1 MPVPSIGVDRRASR
15 VLIISVIL
23 TGVLYVIPFGRTIA
37 WPLVLISTLAHE
49 LGHGLAAVV
58 LGGHFYSLRL
68 YPDASGVALWGG
80 PLGRVAT
87 GLVAAAGLVGP
98 AVAAFVLL
106 VVGQRGRRAARALI
120 ILGVALVVI
129 AVWLVRNP
137 FGLVFTLLLAA
148 TLIVVAR
155 RAPGS
160 AQAVVVFLA
169 VQLALAVFSRADYLF
184 TSMALTRS
192 GPMPSDVSVMAQ
204 ALFLPYWFWG
214 AACGVASLL
223 VLGAGARGYFR

>member
-49 LGHGLAAVV
+49 VGHGLAAVV

-184 TSMALTRS
+184 TRMALTRS

-214 AACGVASLL
+214 AACGAASLL
-223 VLGAGARGYFR
+223 LLGAGARGYFR